1 MRNYLMRWST
11 FCVSFAILVT
21 ACKLLEDGQPSMKT
35 VMQKG
40 FKGDNS
46 LLKRIIEGKA
56 TQQEKN
62 QFVAY
67 VETLP
72 GFTPK
77 KGSGWSKKATAVV
90 HAAKAVRDGAGDLVE
105 ALTGSDPLMAD
116 TFEACAELE
125 NPGADADRDGL
136 TDCEEMLL
144 GTDLA
149 MVDTDGDALP
159 DGMELV
165 RFRQWIR

>member
-1 MRNYLMRWST
+1 MRWST

-62 QFVAY
+62 QFVTY

-90 HAAKAVRDGAGDLVE
+90 HAAKAVRDGAGDL
-105 ALTGSDPLMAD
+105 
-116 TFEACAELE
+116 
-125 NPGADADRDGL
+125 
-136 TDCEEMLL
+136 
-144 GTDLA
+144 
-149 MVDTDGDALP
+149 DALKTVTNCRSCHEP
-159 DGMELV
+159 HKVYPPGKNPFTPKDAKG
-165 RFRQWIR
+165 R